1 MKKHDKAGKHPFTV
15 SIRGQLMLFI
25 GDITLFTLLLV
36 WSIITF
42 ALEPQYNRTI
52 RAKLDG
58 KAAAITAMIDQADK
72 PISNRSYLG
81 LTLND
86 EFWSGVS
93 GTFQDK
99 KINVDGCC
107 VDFSDT
113 TLRCLKAYE
122 SMYPC
127 LLHES
132 TGAFGGDF
140 GYNVDTRVAIQL
152 RQKLF
157 EEGSL
162 YQIIRI
168 GSSMQMCVGRLSA
181 DGQYGVIVSTSLAQI
196 TTAAEVL
203 RTILGPVALVLLVL
217 DLLLAVLFSRWFTSP
232 IRKLSNGAQEIAAGN
247 YDVAI
252 RVEHHDEIGR
262 LAEDFNHMAA
272 EVKRSA
278 QLEKDILANVSHD
291 LRTPLTLIKGYAETV
306 RDLTGD
312 DDAKRTEQC
321 NIIVDE
327 TDRLST
333 LVNSVME
340 LSKVQ
345 SGAEKPSLVDFDMS
359 ELCFEVAGRYD
370 ALCDK
375 NHWHLDLQADEAC
388 PVSADPAMMERV
400 LHNLLGNAFHHI
412 GSDGVVVLRAIPQQR
427 GCRIEVEDH
436 GPGIPPED
444 LPYLFD
450 RYYRARQDSG
460 RSGTGLGLSI
470 TKAILQQH
478 GFAFGVNSAVGQ
490 GSTFWFEM
498 ADTRA

>member
-25 GDITLFTLLLV
+25 GGITLFTLLLV

-168 GSSMQMCVGRLSA
+168 GSSMQMCVGCLSA
-181 DGQYGVIVSTSLAQI
+181 DGQYGVIV
-196 TTAAEVL
+196 
-203 RTILGPVALVLLVL
+203 
-217 DLLLAVLFSRWFTSP
+217 
-232 IRKLSNGAQEIAAGN
+232 
-247 YDVAI
+247 
-252 RVEHHDEIGR
+252 
-262 LAEDFNHMAA
+262 
-272 EVKRSA
+272 
-278 QLEKDILANVSHD
+278 
-291 LRTPLTLIKGYAETV
+291 
-306 RDLTGD
+306 
-312 DDAKRTEQC
+312 
-321 NIIVDE
+321 
-327 TDRLST
+327 
-333 LVNSVME
+333 
-340 LSKVQ
+340 
-345 SGAEKPSLVDFDMS
+345 
-359 ELCFEVAGRYD
+359 
-370 ALCDK
+370 
-375 NHWHLDLQADEAC
+375 
-388 PVSADPAMMERV
+388 
-400 LHNLLGNAFHHI
+400 
-412 GSDGVVVLRAIPQQR
+412 
-427 GCRIEVEDH
+427 
-436 GPGIPPED
+436 
-444 LPYLFD
+444 
-450 RYYRARQDSG
+450 
-460 RSGTGLGLSI
+460 
-470 TKAILQQH
+470 
-478 GFAFGVNSAVGQ
+478 
-490 GSTFWFEM
+490 
-498 ADTRA
+498 